1 MSIEL
6 PHKRDAIIA
15 AAIKLI
21 AEYGFHGTPI
31 SLIAQEAEVGAGT
44 IYRYFADKDA
54 LVREIFLQVHAEFN
68 QALLLGY
75 DEGRP
80 IRDRFFHLCR
90 GIFRYGMDHPFEFKF
105 IEQFC
110 HSPYGIDLRRE
121 KLFCKCIDTGAD
133 LPLKEVLDAGQ
144 RQQVIKDLP
153 LPALLAL
160 AIGPIVFLVKDNIA
174 GLVQLDEAGISA
186 ILAAC
191 WDGVKR

>member
-1 MSIEL
+1 MSPES
-6 PHKRDAIIA
+6 PNKHDAIIT
-15 AAIKLI
+15 AAIRLI

-31 SLIAQEAEVGAGT
+31 SLIAQEAKVGAGT

-54 LVREIFLQVHAEFN
+54 LVREIFLQVHTEFN
-68 QALLLGY
+68 QTLLLGY
-75 DEGRP
+75 DESLP
-80 IRDRFFHLCR
+80 IRDRFLHICR
-90 GIFRYGMDHPFEFKF
+90 GTFKYGMDHPFEFKF

-121 KLFCKCIDTGAD
+121 KLFCKCIDTGED
-133 LPLKEVLDAGQ
+133 LPLKKILDAGLQ
-144 RQQVIKDLP
+144 QQVIKDLP

-174 GLVQLDEAGISA
+174 GLVQLDEAVISA
-186 ILAAC
+186 TLTAC